1 MESFFPISA
10 LVVIVLIGGKLAKD
24 YFKWISKEF
33 KNKK

>member
-1 MESFFPISA
+1 MESFFTVSA
-10 LVVIVLIGGKLAKD
+10 LVAIVMIGGKLVKE